1 MVLSK
6 VEVKIRLM
14 LLSGIKERRD
24 GEGRVD
30 IGMDRSYAFLVVVLE
45 EKE

>member
-24 GEGRVD
+24 GEGRVG
-30 IGMDRSYAFLVVVLE
+30 IGMDRSYAFLVVILE

>member
-1 MVLSK
+1 
-6 VEVKIRLM
+6 M

-24 GEGRVD
+24 GEGRVG